1 MAVKLGI
8 MGFGRLGRNMF
19 RIAHNE
25 PDVTFAAVSDLAD
38 ARTLAYLLQHSTV
51 EGEFEGA
58 LEQKMHYLITDHQ
71 RTRVVQ
77 GTRPGDVP
85 WDVLGVDIVIEAS
98 GAFRSRADLQKHL
111 DSGAKAVILSTP
123 PIDQVD
129 RLIVNGVNDHEL
141 MPQDRI
147 ISNASSSC
155 HALALVLKVLQE
167 KVGVKRAT
175 MTTVHAY
182 TSDQQLSD
190 SARGGLRWSRSAA
203 QNIIPNESWA
213 PKAVEQLIP
222 ELKGKLNGMALN
234 VPVSAGSNIDLVAE
248 LEQPLSAVEY
258 NEIMK
263 EAAEGQYKGL
273 IGYTDEPIVSSD
285 VIGNSCSAVVD
296 SQATLS
302 LNNGLI
308 KSVFWYD
315 NGWAYAYR
323 LLETAR
329 MVAKNIAKGEVLS

>member
-1 MAVKLGI
+1 MSVNLGI

-19 RIAHNE
+19 RIAHAQ

-38 ARTLAYLLQHSTV
+38 VETLAYLLKNTTV
-51 EGEFEGA
+51 EGEFQGELRQEG
-58 LEQKMHYLITDHQ
+58 HYLVTDHQ
-71 RTRVVQ
+71 KTRVVN
-77 GTRPGDVP
+77 GSRPGDVP

-98 GAFRSRADLQKHL
+98 GMFRTRQELQKHI

-123 PIDQVD
+123 SIGPVD
-129 RLIVNGVNDHEL
+129 RMVINGVNDDEL
-141 MPQDRI
+141 TADDRI
-147 ISNASSSC
+147 ISNGSSSC
-155 HALALVLKVLQE
+155 HALAMCLKVLND
-167 KVGVKRAT
+167 KVGLKRAT

-203 QNIIPNESWA
+203 ENIIPNSSWA
-213 PKAVEQLIP
+213 ARAVVKLIP
-222 ELKGKLNGMALN
+222 ELEGKVDGMALN
-234 VPVSAGSNIDLVAE
+234 VPVSAGSNLDLVVE
-248 LEQPLSAVEY
+248 LEKPLTAEEY
-258 NEIMK
+258 NAIFA
-263 EAAEGQYKGL
+263 EAAEDEYKGL

-285 VIGNSCSAVVD
+285 VIGNPCSAVID

-308 KSVFWYD
+308 KSIVWYD

-329 MVAKNIAKGEVLS
+329 RVAGLVVDGEVK